1 MQEREKSHIAKAQQ
15 GDKEKLAQILEENK
29 RSYMEYCKKIFRKR
43 IWNRGFISNCMH
55 WFYRSD
61 KEIQIWI

>member
-1 MQEREKSHIAKAQQ
+1 MQEREMSLIAKAQQ

-43 IWNRGFISNCMH
+43 I
-55 WFYRSD
+55 
-61 KEIQIWI
+61 